1 MEKKRKSLGW
11 SQKDLAKASGVNV
24 RMIQY
29 YEQGYKDIKK
39 AQVQTI
45 QKLAKAL
52 GCTIEDLIQ

>member
-1 MEKKRKSLGW
+1 MEKRRKELGW
-11 SQKDLAKASGVNV
+11 SQHELAKQSGVNV

-39 AQVQTI
+39 AQVQTV
-45 QKLAKAL
+45 QKLARAL